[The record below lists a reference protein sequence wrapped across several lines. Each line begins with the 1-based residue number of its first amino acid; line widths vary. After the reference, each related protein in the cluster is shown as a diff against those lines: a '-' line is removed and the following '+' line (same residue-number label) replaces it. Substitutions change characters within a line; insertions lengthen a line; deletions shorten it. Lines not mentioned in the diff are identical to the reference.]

1 MEHNTS
7 QNINNEISSNNS
19 NANPD
24 STLNTPPLKTPTKP
38 KTLIAATIICAIL
51 AIASITFG
59 IYEFLDSN
67 QKNQRISDLE
77 SQLITPSK
85 PSTVPEEQ
93 NEEASNPATS
103 SENLYLVG
111 DLYTLRKYSLA
122 TSNTDQS
129 LDSREISYYLVDT
142 TKLGTSDAITPYD
155 LSGAIAQAV
164 DERVSELPDI
174 IAEGT
179 VNATAKS
186 RCQSYSAHISE
197 ITEFTNNP
205 KYSNWM
211 INRDWSDK
219 LPIVISIM
227 CKIDGGNTKLS
238 LGNNLYSLDPETNT
252 LTKLTESDQL

>member
-7 QNINNEISSNNS
+7 QNINNEITSNNS
-19 NANPD
+19 TNIPN
-24 STLNTPPLKTPTKP
+24 STLSTVSSKTPKS
-38 KTLIAATIICAIL
+38 KILITTSIVCAIL
-51 AIASITFG
+51 AIAGITFG
-59 IYEFLDSN
+59 VYEFLASS

-77 SQLITPSK
+77 SQLNTPSK
-85 PSTVPEEQ
+85 LSTVSEEQ
-93 NEEASNPATS
+93 NEEALNSTTS

-111 DLYTLRKYSLA
+111 DLSTLRKYYLA

-129 LDSREISYYLVDT
+129 LDSREINYYLVDT
-142 TKLGTSDAITPYD
+142 TKLGTSDAIISYD
-155 LSGAIAQAV
+155 LSDVITQAV
-164 DERVSELPDI
+164 NERVSELPDI
-174 IAEGT
+174 LAEGT

-186 RCQSYSAHISE
+186 RCQTYSTQISE

-205 KYSNWM
+205 KYFNWM
-211 INRDWSDK
+211 VNRDWSDK

-227 CKIDGGNTKLS
+227 CKIDGGNTGLS